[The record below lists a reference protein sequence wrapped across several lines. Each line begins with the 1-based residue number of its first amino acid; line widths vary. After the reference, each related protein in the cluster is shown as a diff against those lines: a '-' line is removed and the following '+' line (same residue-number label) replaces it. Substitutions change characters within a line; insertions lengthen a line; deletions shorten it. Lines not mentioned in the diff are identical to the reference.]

1 MTKTSERLLKPET
14 KLAISRGFKS
24 LNKRSMTADDLTKM
38 QIGEA
43 RLYIAEARQL
53 EGQEKPAPAVA
64 SKSKPKPKKGLWI
77 VIIAALVIFWLA
89 NAKND
94 TPPATNPSQA
104 TKIVAPAAS
113 KSTEPA
119 EKVHVSPVAPV
130 AVPQPTPP
138 IAPVK
143 PTPAPVATPM
153 PPPIAPPAS
162 ASCDPNYIGG
172 CVPNVPYDLD
182 CKDIG
187 FSVTVVGTDRH
198 RFDGDGDGA
207 GCESY

>member
-1 MTKTSERLLKPET
+1 MTKTSERRLNPAT
-14 KLAISRGFKS
+14 KVAIGRGFKS
-24 LNKRSMTADDLTKM
+24 LNKRAMTADDLTNM

-53 EGQEKPAPAVA
+53 DRQQKSTPVAV
-64 SKSKPKPKKGLWI
+64 SKPKSKKGLWI
-77 VIIAALVIFWLA
+77 AIVAGLVIFGVA
-89 NAKND
+89 NANND
-94 TPPATNPSQA
+94 TPAATNPSQE

-113 KSTEPA
+113 KSTEPT
-119 EKVHVSPVAPV
+119 EKVQASPVAPV

-138 IAPVK
+138 ITPVK

-172 CVPNVPYDLD
+172 CVPNVSYDLD